1 MNTHRILRIGALAA
15 VVTAAPLTFSPGKG
29 LVVQT
34 ACGQYEK
41 TPSGGGT
48 CCTAVSSVCI
58 IDGVRVNY
66 AYAKPWYDL
75 GACG

>member
-15 VVTAAPLTFSPGKG
+15 VLSAAPLAYSPEGG
-29 LVVQT
+29 LAVQT
-34 ACGQYEK
+34 ACGQNELA
-41 TPSGGGT
+41 SAGT
-48 CCTAVSSVCI
+48 CCTAESSVCI
-58 IDGVRVNY
+58 IDAVRVNF